1 LINIGQA
8 VMEMANAESLDAH
21 ANAVAVRLNDIKSK
35 M

>member
-1 LINIGQA
+1 

-21 ANAVAVRLNDIKSK
+21 AKAVSVRLNDIESK